1 MAGKTINKTRYRRNN
16 LDKSS
21 SPYLLQHIANP
32 VWWQEWSDEIISY
45 SVKEKKLLF
54 VSVGYATCHWC
65 HVMASEAF
73 SDHDIANY
81 LNEHFICIK
90 VDREQRPDIDQY
102 LMDFIN
108 SQNGRG
114 GWPLNVFMTPDLRP
128 VYALTYAPVHTS
140 DSMLSLREI
149 AEKVKEYFDNNS
161 EKIPPF
167 VSFGDPPGSAEES
180 SLAKTLSRYYD
191 PENGGFGTGQKFPPH
206 SSLLYLLYQAAIEDS
221 PSIKTICLKTLDAMS
236 LRGLNDHLQGGIFR
250 YCVDR
255 EWTIPHF
262 EKMLYDQA
270 MALWCYSLAYR
281 VTGRE
286 SYRIMAEKIL
296 MCLDECFKADG
307 LYLTGHDADT
317 EHEEGATYL
326 WSYEEIRSLL
336 SPDEFERF
344 SKSYF
349 IDKHGNFE
357 GLIHLVRK
365 NDDQLDDIE
374 DKLLSVRK
382 KRKQP
387 TRDDKVVCG
396 TNALTAIAMLQA
408 GRNLGRPELEKGA
421 EEIIRNLLG
430 RFWDGKSLA
439 HAYFGNAFQ
448 KQIFLADAAAVLTAM
463 TMLYEND
470 KSWSSLMADM
480 TSYVES
486 FKDGDKWIESGAADF
501 HRVYASW
508 LDHPIPS
515 SVSLAEMGLARAA
528 LLTGKEINSIS
539 YREPFKSDFYNI
551 AAMIINGQFHLF
563 ESKKELSWKLLP
575 VNSLKMLGAHE
586 TDCYM
591 GTCSPLEKGY
601 YSG

>member
-1 MAGKTINKTRYRRNN
+1 MAGKTKNETRYTRNN

-73 SDHDIANY
+73 SDPDTANY

-149 AEKVKEYFDNNS
+149 AEKVKEYFVENS

-167 VSFGDPPGSAEES
+167 ISLGNPPGSAEES

-191 PENGGFGTGQKFPPH
+191 PENGGFGTGQKFPSH

-262 EKMLYDQA
+262 EKMLYDQS

-281 VTGRE
+281 VIGNE
-286 SYRIMAEKIL
+286 SYKKMAEKIL
-296 MCLDECFKADG
+296 RCLDECFKVDG

-326 WSYEEIRSLL
+326 WSYEEIRNLL
-336 SPDEFERF
+336 SPEEFERF

-365 NDDQLDDIE
+365 NDDPLDGIE

-396 TNALTAIAMLQA
+396 TNALAAIAMLQA
-408 GRNLGRPELEKGA
+408 GRNLARPELEKGA
-421 EEIIRNLLG
+421 EEIIRNLLS

-439 HAYFGNAFQ
+439 HAYFGNTFQ
-448 KQIFLADAAAVLTAM
+448 KQTFLSDAAAVLTAI
-463 TMLYEND
+463 TLLYEND

-480 TSYVES
+480 TGYVES

-501 HRVYASW
+501 QRVYASW
-508 LDHPIPS
+508 LDHPVPS
-515 SVSLAEMGLARAA
+515 SVSLAEMGWHV
-528 LLTGKEINSIS
+528 LL
-539 YREPFKSDFYNI
+539 
-551 AAMIINGQFHLF
+551 
-563 ESKKELSWKLLP
+563 
-575 VNSLKMLGAHE
+575 
-586 TDCYM
+586 C
-591 GTCSPLEKGY
+591 
-601 YSG
+601 